1 MITVAGRV
9 PMKPELRQMAIDAA
23 IKMTHETRKEAGCL
37 QYHFYTD
44 VEDPNM
50 LHVFEEWESQEILDA
65 HFATPHMAEFVAA
78 LGEVAA
84 GPPHVVRYVVTESAK
99 IM

>member
-9 PMKPELRQMAIDAA
+9 PIKPESRDKAIAAA
-23 IKMTHETRKEAGCL
+23 IKMTHETHKEPGCL

-44 VEDPNM
+44 VENPNM
-50 LHVFEEWESQEILDA
+50 LHVFEEWESQEALDL
-65 HFATPHMAEFVAA
+65 HITLPHMTEFLSA
-78 LGEVAA
+78 LGEAA
-84 GPPHVVRYVVTESAK
+84 ADEPTVIRYVVSDFDR